1 MKLIEISEIEA
12 NDDHR
17 WDNVTLGP
25 VTVVLALALAAQILL
40 GLGCA
45 DTNDDPGEE
54 QVIEEDAGIPV
65 DAARSVAYG
74 ELALSEVMPDYIWT
88 YGLVTPYA
96 VGDAASWSIRS
107 GGYNRWAR
115 TAIAPYSVGIYK
127 STATYATLGQP
138 LPKGVNCVLVGSYS
152 NGFMNCGGIAYKCP
166 KATLVTP
173 TAFSNGTAT
182 PDYSFPNKF
191 NVTFKSVLAYGQ
203 FYRSGDS
210 FRCDYPLAGA
220 SFNIVKK

>member
-1 MKLIEISEIEA
+1 MKLIKISEIEA

-25 VTVVLALALAAQILL
+25 ITVVLALALAAQVVF

-45 DTNDDPGEE
+45 DTDSNEETSVPVGE
-54 QVIEEDAGIPV
+54 
-65 DAARSVAYG
+65 ARSVAYG
-74 ELALSEVMPDYIWT
+74 ELAINDVFPDNLWVS
-88 YGLVTPYA
+88 GLVQPYA
-96 VGDAASWSIRS
+96 DLGAWPIRS
-107 GGYNRWAR
+107 GGFNKFYR
-115 TAIAPYSVGIYK
+115 TSVQNGTIGIYN
-127 STATYATLGQP
+127 TPIVYATLGQP
-138 LPKGVNCVLVGSYS
+138 LPTGARCVLVGSYA
-152 NGFMNCGGIAYKCP
+152 NGYMNCNGLNYKCP
-166 KATLVTP
+166 KAQLVTP
-173 TAFSNGTAT
+173 TAYSNGTAPPT
-182 PDYSFPNKF
+182 YNYADKF